1 MKRVLA
7 VLMTALV
14 LSGCSFAPEY
24 HRPEQSLPTSW
35 GEDGAKP
42 ESGELSREW
51 WRRFNDDALNELVS
65 LALMQNRNLEQ
76 SLARVDAARATL
88 GMARAELFPQLSAQG
103 AGERT
108 RSSLDASAT
117 YGVMRELGALEQRVD
132 AMDGQGVRRIT
143 SPSREASLWSGAVQ
157 AAWELDIW
165 GRYRNAA
172 AAAREELLSAE
183 DAAHALELSL
193 AGQVCSA
200 YFDLLNY
207 REQRDLTERTLKARE
222 DSAALYEKQYA
233 AGAISELDIL
243 NVRTQVDSLKDSL
256 AQAKTRVEQAEGAL
270 LLLTGA
276 SPDTVFSGRAESGA
290 RLASFPVAPQL
301 PAGLPSE
308 LLARRPDIRA
318 AEASLRAAHFQVGEA
333 RAAFFPS
340 ISLTGSLGTSS
351 TQLDGLFSGAAG
363 TWSFGGN
370 VNLPL
375 FTFGRTI
382 SGVRQAEASVR
393 AAAAAYELSVQQ
405 AFSDIRS
412 ALAAQKGT
420 AESVK
425 SLADAALRM
434 EKAAEL
440 ARTRYEA
447 GYSPYLD
454 VLEAERTLY
463 ASRMQLAAGRA
474 AQLSAVAQVCVTLG
488 GGW

>member
-1 MKRVLA
+1 MRTILAALMAA
-7 VLMTALV
+7 VLV
-14 LSGCSFAPEY
+14 SGCSLAPEY
-24 HRPEQSLPTSW
+24 HRPEQELPSSW
-35 GEDGAKP
+35 GTDDARP
-42 ESGELSREW
+42 EPGELVREW
-51 WRRFNDDALNELVS
+51 WRRFNDDTLNELVS
-65 LALMQNRNLEQ
+65 LALSRNRNLEQ
-76 SLARVDAARATL
+76 SLARVDSARAAL
-88 GMARAELFPQLSAQG
+88 GLARSGLFPQLSAQG
-103 AGERT
+103 SGARAQ
-108 RSSLDASAT
+108 SSLDASAT
-117 YGVMRELGALEQRVD
+117 YGVMRELGALEERVGQMDGRQGGPVSAPSRVD
-132 AMDGQGVRRIT
+132 
-143 SPSREASLWSGAVQ
+143 SLWSGAVQ

-172 AAAREELLSAE
+172 AAARENLLSAE
-183 DAAHALELSL
+183 DAAAAMELSL

-207 REQRDLTERTLKARE
+207 RAQRDLTGRTLAVRE
-222 DSAALYEKQYA
+222 RSAALYEKQYA

-243 NVRTQVDSLKDSL
+243 NVRTQVDMLKDSL
-256 AQAKTRVEQAEGAL
+256 AQATTSLEQAEGAL

-276 SPDTVFSGRAESGA
+276 SPGQIFSGRTESGA
-290 RLASFPVAPQL
+290 DLAGLPAAPQL

-308 LLARRPDIRA
+308 LLTRRPDIRS
-318 AEASLRAAHFQVGEA
+318 AEAVLRAAHFQVGEA

-340 ISLTGSLGTSS
+340 ISLTGSFGASS
-351 TQLDGLFSGAAG
+351 TELDSLFSGAAG

-370 VNLPL
+370 AALPL

-382 SGVRQAEASVR
+382 SGVRQAEAAVR

-412 ALAAQKGT
+412 ALADQQGT
-420 AESVK
+420 ADSVRN
-425 SLADAALRM
+425 LAAASMRM

-440 ARTRYEA
+440 ARTRYET

-463 ASRMQLAAGRA
+463 SSQMQLAAGRA
-474 AQLSAVAQVCVTLG
+474 AQLSAVAQVCVALG

>member
-7 VLMTALV
+7 SLMTAFFLA
-14 LSGCSFAPEY
+14 GCSFAPDY
-24 HRPEQSLPTSW
+24 HRPEQSLPSSW
-35 GEDGAKP
+35 GEDGARP
-42 ESGELSREW
+42 EPGELSREW
-51 WRRFNDDALNELVS
+51 WRRFNDETLNELVS
-65 LALMQNRNLEQ
+65 LALSQNRTLEQ
-76 SLARVDAARATL
+76 SLAKVDAARAAL
-88 GMARAELFPQLSAQG
+88 GTARAGLFPQLSAQG
-103 AGERT
+103 SGERAKGSADT
-108 RSSLDASAT
+108 SAT
-117 YGVMRELGALEQRVD
+117 YGLVRELGAVEERMDALDGRGAQTVSAPSRVD
-132 AMDGQGVRRIT
+132 
-143 SPSREASLWSGAVQ
+143 SLWSGAVQ

-172 AAAREELLSAE
+172 AAARENLLSAE
-183 DAAHALELSL
+183 DAAQAMELSL

-207 REQRDLTERTLKARE
+207 REQRELTVRTLKVRE

-233 AGAISELDIL
+233 AGAINELDIL
-243 NVRTQVDSLKDSL
+243 NVRTQVDALKDSL
-256 AQAKTRVEQAEGAL
+256 AQAQTRVEQAEGAL

-276 SPDTVFSGRAESGA
+276 SPEAVFSAEAEKGA
-290 RLASFPVAPQL
+290 VLASLPSAPQL
-301 PAGLPSE
+301 PPGLPSE
-308 LLARRPDIRA
+308 LLTRRPDIRA

-375 FTFGRTI
+375 LTFGRTI
-382 SGVRQAEASVR
+382 SGVRQAEAAVR

-420 AESVK
+420 AQSVK
-425 SLADAALRM
+425 SLADASSRM

-440 ARTRYEA
+440 ARARYEA

-463 ASRMQLAAGRA
+463 SSQMQLAAGRA
-474 AQLSAVAQVCVTLG
+474 AQLSAVAQVCVALG

>member
-7 VLMTALV
+7 ALMTAV
-14 LSGCSFAPEY
+14 LAAGCSFAPDY
-24 HRPEQSLPTSW
+24 HRPEQPLPSSW
-35 GEDGAKP
+35 GEEGTRP
-42 ESGELSREW
+42 EPGELYREW

-65 LALMQNRNLEQ
+65 LALLQNRNLEQ
-76 SLARVDAARATL
+76 SLARVDAARAAL
-88 GMARAELFPQLSAQG
+88 GMARADLFPQLSAQG
-103 AGERT
+103 SGERA
-108 RSSLDASAT
+108 RASLDASAT
-117 YGVMRELGALEQRVD
+117 YGVMRELGALEESVDSLDGRGVRKVSAPSRVD
-132 AMDGQGVRRIT
+132 SM
-143 SPSREASLWSGAVQ
+143 WSGAVQ

-165 GRYRNAA
+165 GRYRNAT
-172 AAAREELLSAE
+172 AAARENLLSAE
-183 DAAHALELSL
+183 DAAHAMELSL

-207 REQRDLTERTLKARE
+207 REQLDLTERTLKTRQA
-222 DSAALYEKQYA
+222 SAALYERQYA
-233 AGAISELDIL
+233 AGAINELDIL
-243 NVRTQVDSLKDSL
+243 NVRTQVDALKDSL

-270 LLLTGA
+270 MLLTGA
-276 SPDTVFSGRAESGA
+276 SPKAVFSGKAKQGKA
-290 RLASFPVAPQL
+290 LASLPAAPQL
-301 PAGLPSE
+301 PEGIPSE
-308 LLARRPDIRA
+308 LLTRRPDIRS

-351 TQLDGLFSGAAG
+351 TELDGLFSGAAG
-363 TWSFGGN
+363 TWNFGGS
-370 VNLPL
+370 VNLPIL
-375 FTFGRTI
+375 TFGRTI
-382 SGVRQAEASVR
+382 SGVRQAEAAVR

-420 AESVK
+420 ADSVK
-425 SLADAALRM
+425 SLADASSRM

-463 ASRMQLAAGRA
+463 SSQMQLAASRA
-474 AQLSAVAQVCVTLG
+474 AQLSAVAQVCVALG